1 MRPLNLSMQA
11 FGSYA
16 ERTDIDFT
24 IPDQNFFLIT
34 GDTGAGKTTIFDA
47 LVFALYGEASSGTN
61 RKDGAELQSQFSP
74 LSVEPYVQ
82 LTFSEKGSAGDEIYT
97 IRRSPRHVRPLKR
110 KTQNAFKDE
119 KETAVLTLPD
129 GTVQEGNTA
138 QINEKLEE
146 IVGLSKSQFMQVAM
160 IAQGEFMEL
169 LRAKS
174 NDKKLIFRKLFGT
187 DLYQKM
193 TEELDRR
200 RKEKLSDMARI
211 RSICQ
216 TEAGHASIPEN
227 YERAPQ
233 LTMLRD
239 RIVGSD
245 RLSGE
250 AMDRFIEE
258 LHTLCEVLE
267 KDAENA
273 SSVYEEKRTQRDLK
287 RDACTAAGELLGLFA
302 QLDQTE
308 KELVILR
315 GQSDEIAAKSAMIG
329 KITDAYEIKAMY
341 VRYEDALSKLD
352 KARARRRELQES
364 LPGLAAAEQETALAE
379 TSARKEQEAALSQF
393 TAVRERVNRALQILA
408 RIREAAET
416 ADKRE
421 RQSKKAADEAAKAA
435 ASLDAMEK
443 QEQAWREESNKLD
456 GADKRLEL
464 SAVRY
469 RELNGILT
477 EANAALQSREETNA
491 LAGEVRALA
500 QAYLAS
506 REQYNEKST
515 ALQEANNAY
524 LDQQAGILAAEL
536 RPGVPCPVCGSVD
549 HPHPCRITGSAGA
562 LTREKLEEM
571 TAQVDALLKETHQ
584 KAQDHSAAE
593 SRYKEK
599 KESLKAVY
607 HKLHGRMKE
616 ALGDLLKEQISLPDA
631 ADLLKAQMDALQEEG
646 HKLQNDALRLQSV
659 KRSLAGIE
667 ERKEELRTRKEA
679 AAEQASRAAQ
689 DLAAARQA
697 LRELDASKDYASEK
711 EARGVLSAEEVR
723 RKEKEEALAKAS
735 GEAVKARTRRERTQA
750 MIQQLDGDLPGMAE
764 DAEARKR
771 EYDDLRT
778 AKAYT
783 EEEWKSTAAQYER
796 EAADQFR
803 SEIDAYN
810 RKKASAAG
818 RREAAAAA
826 VGERQRPDMES
837 LENARKEAEAQLFA
851 AQKILDR
858 LRSDLT
864 ADRAVLDALEPRREE
879 RSAIV
884 REHTMIDSLYNR
896 LSGKVPGARMDIET
910 YVQRDYLRRIL
921 TAANR
926 RFLEMSSGQFELRM
940 YDLDKAGEGRN
951 HGLDLMV
958 YSEVTG
964 KAREV
969 RTLSGGESFMAALSL
984 ALGMADQIQAGSS
997 AINLDVMFIDE
1008 GFGSL
1013 DDHARSQAVK
1023 VLQRMAGG
1031 SKLIGIISH
1040 VTELKNE
1047 MEDQLIVTKDEH
1059 GSKVSWQIS

>member
-1 MRPLNLSMQA
+1 M
-11 FGSYA
+11 
-16 ERTDIDFT
+16 
-24 IPDQNFFLIT
+24 
-34 GDTGAGKTTIFDA
+34 
-47 LVFALYGEASSGTN
+47 
-61 RKDGAELQSQFSP
+61 
-74 LSVEPYVQ
+74 
-82 LTFSEKGSAGDEIYT
+82 
-97 IRRSPRHVRPLKR
+97 
-110 KTQNAFKDE
+110 
-119 KETAVLTLPD
+119 
-129 GTVQEGNTA
+129 
-138 QINEKLEE
+138 
-146 IVGLSKSQFMQVAM
+146 
-160 IAQGEFMEL
+160 
-169 LRAKS
+169 
-174 NDKKLIFRKLFGT
+174 
-187 DLYQKM
+187 
-193 TEELDRR
+193 
-200 RKEKLSDMARI
+200 
-211 RSICQ
+211 
-216 TEAGHASIPEN
+216 
-227 YERAPQ
+227 
-233 LTMLRD
+233 
-239 RIVGSD
+239 
-245 RLSGE
+245 
-250 AMDRFIEE
+250 
-258 LHTLCEVLE
+258 
-267 KDAENA
+267 
-273 SSVYEEKRTQRDLK
+273 
-287 RDACTAAGELLGLFA
+287 
-302 QLDQTE
+302 
-308 KELVILR
+308 
-315 GQSDEIAAKSAMIG
+315 
-329 KITDAYEIKAMY
+329 
-341 VRYEDALSKLD
+341 
-352 KARARRRELQES
+352 
-364 LPGLAAAEQETALAE
+364 
-379 TSARKEQEAALSQF
+379 
-393 TAVRERVNRALQILA
+393 NRALQILA

-536 RPGVPCPVCGSVD
+536 RPGIPCPVCGSVD

-631 ADLLKAQMDALQEEG
+631 SDLLKAQMDALQEEG

-679 AAEQASRAAQ
+679 AAEQASRTAQ

-697 LRELDASKDYASEK
+697 LRELNASKDYASEK

-750 MIQQLDGDLPGMAE
+750 MIQQLDGDLPCMAE

-851 AQKILDR
+851 AQKVLDR

-884 REHTMIDSLYNR
+884 REHTMIDSLVRQSPGRQNGYRDLCPAR
-896 LSGKVPGARMDIET
+896 LSQKDPHGGEQKVPGD
-910 YVQRDYLRRIL
+910 VL
-921 TAANR
+921 
-926 RFLEMSSGQFELRM
+926 GP
-940 YDLDKAGEGRN
+940 
-951 HGLDLMV
+951 
-958 YSEVTG
+958 
-964 KAREV
+964 V
-969 RTLSGGESFMAALSL
+969 RA
-984 ALGMADQIQAGSS
+984 
-997 AINLDVMFIDE
+997 
-1008 GFGSL
+1008 
-1013 DDHARSQAVK
+1013 
-1023 VLQRMAGG
+1023 
-1031 SKLIGIISH
+1031 SH
-1040 VTELKNE
+1040 VR
-1047 MEDQLIVTKDEH
+1047 
-1059 GSKVSWQIS
+1059 S

>member
-1 MRPLNLSMQA
+1 M
-11 FGSYA
+11 
-16 ERTDIDFT
+16 
-24 IPDQNFFLIT
+24 
-34 GDTGAGKTTIFDA
+34 
-47 LVFALYGEASSGTN
+47 
-61 RKDGAELQSQFSP
+61 
-74 LSVEPYVQ
+74 
-82 LTFSEKGSAGDEIYT
+82 
-97 IRRSPRHVRPLKR
+97 
-110 KTQNAFKDE
+110 
-119 KETAVLTLPD
+119 
-129 GTVQEGNTA
+129 
-138 QINEKLEE
+138 
-146 IVGLSKSQFMQVAM
+146 
-160 IAQGEFMEL
+160 
-169 LRAKS
+169 
-174 NDKKLIFRKLFGT
+174 
-187 DLYQKM
+187 
-193 TEELDRR
+193 
-200 RKEKLSDMARI
+200 
-211 RSICQ
+211 
-216 TEAGHASIPEN
+216 
-227 YERAPQ
+227 
-233 LTMLRD
+233 
-239 RIVGSD
+239 
-245 RLSGE
+245 
-250 AMDRFIEE
+250 
-258 LHTLCEVLE
+258 
-267 KDAENA
+267 
-273 SSVYEEKRTQRDLK
+273 
-287 RDACTAAGELLGLFA
+287 
-302 QLDQTE
+302 
-308 KELVILR
+308 
-315 GQSDEIAAKSAMIG
+315 
-329 KITDAYEIKAMY
+329 
-341 VRYEDALSKLD
+341 
-352 KARARRRELQES
+352 
-364 LPGLAAAEQETALAE
+364 
-379 TSARKEQEAALSQF
+379 
-393 TAVRERVNRALQILA
+393 
-408 RIREAAET
+408 
-416 ADKRE
+416 
-421 RQSKKAADEAAKAA
+421 
-435 ASLDAMEK
+435 
-443 QEQAWREESNKLD
+443 
-456 GADKRLEL
+456 
-464 SAVRY
+464 
-469 RELNGILT
+469 
-477 EANAALQSREETNA
+477 
-491 LAGEVRALA
+491 
-500 QAYLAS
+500 
-506 REQYNEKST
+506 
-515 ALQEANNAY
+515 
-524 LDQQAGILAAEL
+524 
-536 RPGVPCPVCGSVD
+536 
-549 HPHPCRITGSAGA
+549 
-562 LTREKLEEM
+562 
-571 TAQVDALLKETHQ
+571 
-584 KAQDHSAAE
+584 
-593 SRYKEK
+593 
-599 KESLKAVY
+599 
-607 HKLHGRMKE
+607 
-616 ALGDLLKEQISLPDA
+616 GDLLKEQISLPDA

-667 ERKEELRTRKEA
+667 EHKEELRTRKEA

-711 EARGVLSAEEVR
+711 EARGVLSAEEAR
-723 RKEKEEALAKAS
+723 RKQKEEALAKAS

-796 EAADQFR
+796 EAADQYR

-818 RREAAAAA
+818 RQEAAAAA

-851 AQKILDR
+851 AQKVLDR

>member
-250 AMDRFIEE
+250 AMDQFIEE

-287 RDACTAAGELLGLFA
+287 RDACTAAG
-302 QLDQTE
+302 D
-308 KELVILR
+308 
-315 GQSDEIAAKSAMIG
+315 
-329 KITDAYEIKAMY
+329 
-341 VRYEDALSKLD
+341 YEDALSKLD

-379 TSARKEQEAALSQF
+379 TSARKEQETALSQF

-536 RPGVPCPVCGSVD
+536 RPGNPCPVCGSVD

-667 ERKEELRTRKEA
+667 ERKEELRARKEA
-679 AAEQASRAAQ
+679 ATEQASRAAQ

-711 EARGVLSAEEVR
+711 EARGVLSAEEAR
-723 RKEKEEALAKAS
+723 RKQKEEALAKAS

-851 AQKILDR
+851 AQKVLDR

>member
-1 MRPLNLSMQA
+1 M
-11 FGSYA
+11 
-16 ERTDIDFT
+16 
-24 IPDQNFFLIT
+24 
-34 GDTGAGKTTIFDA
+34 
-47 LVFALYGEASSGTN
+47 
-61 RKDGAELQSQFSP
+61 
-74 LSVEPYVQ
+74 
-82 LTFSEKGSAGDEIYT
+82 
-97 IRRSPRHVRPLKR
+97 
-110 KTQNAFKDE
+110 
-119 KETAVLTLPD
+119 
-129 GTVQEGNTA
+129 
-138 QINEKLEE
+138 
-146 IVGLSKSQFMQVAM
+146 
-160 IAQGEFMEL
+160 
-169 LRAKS
+169 
-174 NDKKLIFRKLFGT
+174 
-187 DLYQKM
+187 
-193 TEELDRR
+193 
-200 RKEKLSDMARI
+200 
-211 RSICQ
+211 
-216 TEAGHASIPEN
+216 
-227 YERAPQ
+227 
-233 LTMLRD
+233 
-239 RIVGSD
+239 
-245 RLSGE
+245 
-250 AMDRFIEE
+250 
-258 LHTLCEVLE
+258 
-267 KDAENA
+267 
-273 SSVYEEKRTQRDLK
+273 
-287 RDACTAAGELLGLFA
+287 
-302 QLDQTE
+302 
-308 KELVILR
+308 
-315 GQSDEIAAKSAMIG
+315 
-329 KITDAYEIKAMY
+329 
-341 VRYEDALSKLD
+341 
-352 KARARRRELQES
+352 
-364 LPGLAAAEQETALAE
+364 
-379 TSARKEQEAALSQF
+379 
-393 TAVRERVNRALQILA
+393 QILA

-421 RQSKKAADEAAKAA
+421 SLSKKAANEAAKAA

-443 QEQAWREESNKLD
+443 QEQAWREEANRLD

-477 EANAALQSREETNA
+477 EAKAALQSRDENNA
-491 LAGEVRALA
+491 LAVEERNLE
-500 QAYLAS
+500 QTYL
-506 REQYNEKST
+506 RCKEQYNAASI
-515 ALQEANNAY
+515 AYQEANNDY

-549 HPHPCRITGSAGA
+549 HPHPCRITGAAGV
-562 LTREKLEEM
+562 LSRDKLEEM
-571 TAQVDALLKETHQ
+571 KGQVDQLLNKTHQ
-584 KAQDHSAAE
+584 KAQEYSAAK
-593 SRYKEK
+593 SRHMEK
-599 KESLKAVY
+599 KESLKAEY
-607 HKLHGRMKE
+607 HKLHFRMKE

-646 HKLQNDALRLQSV
+646 RKLQNDALRLQSV
-659 KRSLAGIE
+659 KRSLAGTE
-667 ERKEELRTRKEA
+667 ERKEELRARKEA
-679 AAEQASRAAQ
+679 ATEQASRAAQ

-723 RKEKEEALAKAS
+723 RKQKEAELAKAS

-783 EEEWKSTAAQYER
+783 EEEWKSIAAQYER

-851 AQKILDR
+851 AQKVLDR

>member
-1 MRPLNLSMQA
+1 M
-11 FGSYA
+11 
-16 ERTDIDFT
+16 
-24 IPDQNFFLIT
+24 
-34 GDTGAGKTTIFDA
+34 
-47 LVFALYGEASSGTN
+47 
-61 RKDGAELQSQFSP
+61 
-74 LSVEPYVQ
+74 
-82 LTFSEKGSAGDEIYT
+82 
-97 IRRSPRHVRPLKR
+97 
-110 KTQNAFKDE
+110 
-119 KETAVLTLPD
+119 
-129 GTVQEGNTA
+129 
-138 QINEKLEE
+138 
-146 IVGLSKSQFMQVAM
+146 
-160 IAQGEFMEL
+160 
-169 LRAKS
+169 
-174 NDKKLIFRKLFGT
+174 
-187 DLYQKM
+187 
-193 TEELDRR
+193 
-200 RKEKLSDMARI
+200 
-211 RSICQ
+211 
-216 TEAGHASIPEN
+216 
-227 YERAPQ
+227 
-233 LTMLRD
+233 
-239 RIVGSD
+239 
-245 RLSGE
+245 
-250 AMDRFIEE
+250 
-258 LHTLCEVLE
+258 
-267 KDAENA
+267 
-273 SSVYEEKRTQRDLK
+273 
-287 RDACTAAGELLGLFA
+287 
-302 QLDQTE
+302 
-308 KELVILR
+308 
-315 GQSDEIAAKSAMIG
+315 
-329 KITDAYEIKAMY
+329 
-341 VRYEDALSKLD
+341 
-352 KARARRRELQES
+352 
-364 LPGLAAAEQETALAE
+364 
-379 TSARKEQEAALSQF
+379 
-393 TAVRERVNRALQILA
+393 QILA

-536 RPGVPCPVCGSVD
+536 RPGIPCPVCGSVD

-667 ERKEELRTRKEA
+667 ERKEELRARKEA
-679 AAEQASRAAQ
+679 ATEQASRAAQ

-851 AQKILDR
+851 AQKVLDR

>member
-1 MRPLNLSMQA
+1 MPIWTS
-11 FGSYA
+11 
-16 ERTDIDFT
+16 
-24 IPDQNFFLIT
+24 
-34 GDTGAGKTTIFDA
+34 
-47 LVFALYGEASSGTN
+47 
-61 RKDGAELQSQFSP
+61 
-74 LSVEPYVQ
+74 
-82 LTFSEKGSAGDEIYT
+82 
-97 IRRSPRHVRPLKR
+97 RR
-110 KTQNAFKDE
+110 
-119 KETAVLTLPD
+119 
-129 GTVQEGNTA
+129 
-138 QINEKLEE
+138 
-146 IVGLSKSQFMQVAM
+146 
-160 IAQGEFMEL
+160 
-169 LRAKS
+169 
-174 NDKKLIFRKLFGT
+174 
-187 DLYQKM
+187 
-193 TEELDRR
+193 
-200 RKEKLSDMARI
+200 
-211 RSICQ
+211 
-216 TEAGHASIPEN
+216 
-227 YERAPQ
+227 
-233 LTMLRD
+233 
-239 RIVGSD
+239 
-245 RLSGE
+245 
-250 AMDRFIEE
+250 
-258 LHTLCEVLE
+258 
-267 KDAENA
+267 
-273 SSVYEEKRTQRDLK
+273 
-287 RDACTAAGELLGLFA
+287 
-302 QLDQTE
+302 
-308 KELVILR
+308 
-315 GQSDEIAAKSAMIG
+315 
-329 KITDAYEIKAMY
+329 AY
-341 VRYEDALSKLD
+341 
-352 KARARRRELQES
+352 
-364 LPGLAAAEQETALAE
+364 
-379 TSARKEQEAALSQF
+379 
-393 TAVRERVNRALQILA
+393 
-408 RIREAAET
+408 
-416 ADKRE
+416 
-421 RQSKKAADEAAKAA
+421 
-435 ASLDAMEK
+435 
-443 QEQAWREESNKLD
+443 
-456 GADKRLEL
+456 
-464 SAVRY
+464 
-469 RELNGILT
+469 
-477 EANAALQSREETNA
+477 
-491 LAGEVRALA
+491 
-500 QAYLAS
+500 
-506 REQYNEKST
+506 
-515 ALQEANNAY
+515 
-524 LDQQAGILAAEL
+524 
-536 RPGVPCPVCGSVD
+536 C
-549 HPHPCRITGSAGA
+549 PHPCRITGSAGA

-679 AAEQASRAAQ
+679 AAEQASRTAQ

-697 LRELDASKDYASEK
+697 LRELNASKDYASEK

-851 AQKILDR
+851 AQKVLDR

>member
-1 MRPLNLSMQA
+1 M
-11 FGSYA
+11 
-16 ERTDIDFT
+16 
-24 IPDQNFFLIT
+24 
-34 GDTGAGKTTIFDA
+34 
-47 LVFALYGEASSGTN
+47 
-61 RKDGAELQSQFSP
+61 
-74 LSVEPYVQ
+74 
-82 LTFSEKGSAGDEIYT
+82 
-97 IRRSPRHVRPLKR
+97 
-110 KTQNAFKDE
+110 
-119 KETAVLTLPD
+119 
-129 GTVQEGNTA
+129 
-138 QINEKLEE
+138 
-146 IVGLSKSQFMQVAM
+146 
-160 IAQGEFMEL
+160 
-169 LRAKS
+169 
-174 NDKKLIFRKLFGT
+174 
-187 DLYQKM
+187 
-193 TEELDRR
+193 
-200 RKEKLSDMARI
+200 
-211 RSICQ
+211 
-216 TEAGHASIPEN
+216 
-227 YERAPQ
+227 
-233 LTMLRD
+233 
-239 RIVGSD
+239 
-245 RLSGE
+245 
-250 AMDRFIEE
+250 
-258 LHTLCEVLE
+258 
-267 KDAENA
+267 
-273 SSVYEEKRTQRDLK
+273 
-287 RDACTAAGELLGLFA
+287 
-302 QLDQTE
+302 
-308 KELVILR
+308 R
-315 GQSDEIAAKSAMIG
+315 GQ
-329 KITDAYEIKAMY
+329 
-341 VRYEDALSKLD
+341 
-352 KARARRRELQES
+352 
-364 LPGLAAAEQETALAE
+364 
-379 TSARKEQEAALSQF
+379 
-393 TAVRERVNRALQILA
+393 
-408 RIREAAET
+408 
-416 ADKRE
+416 
-421 RQSKKAADEAAKAA
+421 
-435 ASLDAMEK
+435 
-443 QEQAWREESNKLD
+443 
-456 GADKRLEL
+456 
-464 SAVRY
+464 
-469 RELNGILT
+469 
-477 EANAALQSREETNA
+477 
-491 LAGEVRALA
+491 
-500 QAYLAS
+500 
-506 REQYNEKST
+506 
-515 ALQEANNAY
+515 
-524 LDQQAGILAAEL
+524 
-536 RPGVPCPVCGSVD
+536 VD
-549 HPHPCRITGSAGA
+549 
-562 LTREKLEEM
+562 L
-571 TAQVDALLKETHQ
+571 LLKETHQ
-584 KAQDHSAAE
+584 KAQEHSAAE

-599 KESLKAVY
+599 KESLKVVY

-667 ERKEELRTRKEA
+667 EHKEELRTRKEA

-711 EARGVLSAEEVR
+711 EARGVLSAEEAR
-723 RKEKEEALAKAS
+723 RKQKEEALAKAS

-837 LENARKEAEAQLFA
+837 LENARKEAEEQLLA
-851 AQKILDR
+851 ARKVLDR